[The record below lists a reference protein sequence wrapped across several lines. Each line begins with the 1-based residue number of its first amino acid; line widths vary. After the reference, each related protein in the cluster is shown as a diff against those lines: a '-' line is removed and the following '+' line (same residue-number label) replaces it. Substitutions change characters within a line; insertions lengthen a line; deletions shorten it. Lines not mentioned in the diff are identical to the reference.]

1 LNSGNVKITI
11 INKEI
16 ISPKKWKDLFGLYK
30 GSAFGASHNLFQVG
44 PFRNSNKSKKYK
56 NLFFVGASTTPGTGL
71 PMCVLSGK
79 MVSERVLQ
87 NNE

>member
-1 LNSGNVKITI
+1 M
-11 INKEI
+11 E
-16 ISPKKWKDLFGLYK
+16 DLFGLHM

-79 MVSERVLQ
+79 MVAERVLQ